1 MIRGVVGF
9 GVSGV
14 IEVGLGFR
22 MLRVIWLWICVFS
35 SYTTFVL
42 INVSRVIVRVKIN
55 ENKCR
60 HNW

>member
-22 MLRVIWLWICVFS
+22 MLRGDLVVDLCVFVV
-35 SYTTFVL
+35 YDIRFDQCFQGYCEG
-42 INVSRVIVRVKIN
+42 
-55 ENKCR
+55 ENK
-60 HNW
+60 